1 MNALDR
7 ATCQQEAVVAPTA
20 SGAAGPTSPTDD
32 AKRAQYQAMLAGMG
46 MPLVKASEIND
57 G

>member
-7 ATCQQEAVVAPTA
+7 ATHRQEAIGAPPV
-20 SGAAGPTSPTDD
+20 SKPDGPTSPTDE
-32 AKRAQYQAMLAGMG
+32 AKRAQYQAMCAGMG
-46 MPLVKASEIND
+46 MPLMKASEISD